1 MGGNTN
7 RLITPVATA
16 DLDPRLRG
24 LVDYW
29 AAKSAGR
36 CCPARADLDPLDL
49 KPLLGF
55 LLMVDVVR
63 TEKTQDGGSVAY
75 RLRYRLF
82 GTEFVFYHGRD
93 LTGRWLDEIANPVF
107 RDELLGFYDAV
118 ITGRRMQALSYDYIL
133 ERGRQRF
140 QAVLLP
146 LSHDASRV
154 DIVLGC
160 GVPVE
165 T

>member
-1 MGGNTN
+1 M
-7 RLITPVATA
+7 PVASA

-29 AAKSAGR
+29 SDKRGERRYPSR
-36 CCPARADLDPLDL
+36 RDLDPLDL
-49 KPLLGF
+49 KGLLGY
-55 LLMVDVVR
+55 LLLVDVVGPP
-63 TEKTQDGGSVAY
+63 DGQF

-82 GTEFVFYHGRD
+82 GTEFVFYHGAD
-93 LTGRWLDEIANPVF
+93 LTGRWLDDIANTGF
-107 RDELLGFYDAV
+107 RDELLALYRKVVTRGE
-118 ITGRRMQALSYDYIL
+118 MQTLSYDYMV

-146 LSHDASRV
+146 LSADGETV

-160 GVPVE
+160 GVPVDHD
-165 T
+165 

>member
-7 RLITPVATA
+7 RLITPVAMA
-16 DLDPRLRG
+16 DIDPRLRG

-36 CCPARADLDPLDL
+36 CCPARGDLDPLDL
-49 KPLLGF
+49 KSLLGF
-55 LLMVDVVR
+55 LIMVDVVR
-63 TEKTQDGGSVAY
+63 QDEGGAY

-107 RDELLGFYDAV
+107 RDELLDFYGAV
-118 ITGRRMQALSYDYIL
+118 IADRQMQALSYDYIL

-146 LSHDASRV
+146 LSRDASRV

-165 T
+165 A

>member
-1 MGGNTN
+1 MGGNAN
-7 RLITPVATA
+7 RLIMPVAPA

-29 AAKSAGR
+29 SAKSAGR

-49 KPLLGF
+49 KSLLGY

-63 TEKTQDGGSVAY
+63 QAGEGY

-93 LTGRWLDEIANPVF
+93 LTGAWLDEIANAVF
-107 RDELLGFYDAV
+107 RDELLGFYRAV
-118 ITGRRMQALSYDYIL
+118 IAERRMQTLSYDYIM

-146 LSHDASRV
+146 LSEDGSQV

-160 GVPVE
+160 GVPVDA
-165 T
+165 

>member
-7 RLITPVATA
+7 RLITPVAAA

-36 CCPARADLDPLDL
+36 CCPARSDLDPLDL
-49 KPLLGF
+49 KPLLGH

-63 TEKTQDGGSVAY
+63 PEKEKDNGSDAY

-93 LTGRWLDEIANPVF
+93 LTGSWLDEIANTVF
-107 RDELLGFYDAV
+107 REELLGFYHAV
-118 ITGRRMQALSYDYIL
+118 IVGKTMQALSYDYIM

-146 LSHDASRV
+146 LSGDGSV
-154 DIVLGC
+154 VNIVLGC

>member
-7 RLITPVATA
+7 RLIMPVAAA

-24 LVDYW
+24 LVGYW
-29 AAKSAGR
+29 AAKAAGR

-63 TEKTQDGGSVAY
+63 QEKTQDGGDAAY

-93 LTGRWLDEIANPVF
+93 LTDAWLDEIANTVF
-107 RDELLGFYDAV
+107 RDELMGFYRAV
-118 ITGRRMQALSYDYIL
+118 IAEKTMKALSYDYIL
-133 ERGRQRF
+133 ESGRQRF

-146 LSHDASRV
+146 LSNDGGSV
-154 DIVLGC
+154 NIVLGC

>member
-1 MGGNTN
+1 MGGDTN

-16 DLDPRLRG
+16 DIDPRLRG
-24 LVDYW
+24 LVAYW

-63 TEKTQDGGSVAY
+63 PEKEKSGGGDAY

-93 LTGRWLDEIANPVF
+93 LTGRWLDEIANTVF
-107 RDELLGFYDAV
+107 RDELLGFYRVV
-118 ITGRRMQALSYDYIL
+118 IAEKTMQALSYDYML

-146 LSHDASRV
+146 LSKDAGRI

-160 GVPVE
+160 GVPVD

>member
-7 RLITPVATA
+7 RLITPVASA

-29 AAKSAGR
+29 AEKSAGR
-36 CCPARADLDPLDL
+36 CCPARSDLDPLDL
-49 KPLLGF
+49 KPLLGH
-55 LLMVDVVR
+55 LLMVDVLR
-63 TEKTQDGGSVAY
+63 QEDGAAY

-82 GTEFVFYHGRD
+82 GTEFIFYHGRD
-93 LTGRWLDEIANPVF
+93 LTGRWLDEIENAVF
-107 RDELLGFYDAV
+107 RDELLGFYSTV
-118 ITGRRMQALSYDYIL
+118 IADRRMQTLSYDYVL
-133 ERGRQRF
+133 DHGLTEKGRQRF

-146 LSHDASRV
+146 LSKNASEV

-165 T
+165 S

>member
-1 MGGNTN
+1 MGGTKN
-7 RLITPVATA
+7 RLITPVAAA

-29 AAKSAGR
+29 TMKSAGR

-55 LLMVDVVR
+55 LLMVDVVWQEG
-63 TEKTQDGGSVAY
+63 TDAY

-93 LTGRWLDEIANPVF
+93 LTGAWLDQIVNTVF
-107 RDELLGFYDAV
+107 RDELLGFYRTA
-118 ITGRRMQALSYDYIL
+118 IIEKTMQTLSYDYIL
-133 ERGRQRF
+133 ERSLVESGRQRF

-146 LSHDASRV
+146 LSKDASRV

-165 T
+165 A